1 MLLHLVSLGNLRLK
15 IIIGSVAALLA
26 ASSAFAAAPTI
37 QIPRIDRPP
46 TLADF
51 EAMHPI
57 PAVSEHMVKVTGFIA
72 REPADGA
79 QPTQDTDVYLAY
91 DDRNLY
97 AVFIC
102 WDKEPDKIRARMTR
116 REDIFSDDSAEI
128 MIDTFDDAR
137 RGYTFA
143 ANPLGIQWDA
153 LWTEGSIGN
162 GQPADFSGFDP
173 SFDTVWNSEGHLTGQ
188 GYMLLMEIPFKSLRF
203 PRIDQQQWRIILNRS
218 IPRTNE
224 NLFWPRISNRIQGR
238 FNQAATATGIEHISP
253 ARNIQLIPYGLLRGF
268 RDIDDRDPNHPS
280 FESKTLQPEIGL
292 DAKFILHDSFV
303 LDATINPDFSQI
315 ESDQPQITVNQRFA
329 VFFPEKRP
337 FFLENSN
344 YFTSPIDLVFT
355 RNIAHPEFGLRLTGK
370 SGPWAV
376 GVLGSDDRAPG
387 ETLPPTDP
395 HAGDRATFAIARV
408 SRDIL
413 DQSTVG
419 AIFTD
424 REFAGGYNR
433 VGGIDANFKLDPHWR
448 LQGQAATSSTHDVI
462 AGTPP
467 LDGLGYKLN
476 LERAGR
482 KFNLQSQYLDFSPNF
497 ETQTG
502 FVNRVDLR
510 EQIVKASYYWRP
522 EGKFLISYG
531 PTLQQFNIW
540 DHSGTALDYFVYPG
554 FRVDMTRGTYVN
566 FHPFGYDDV
575 RLRPIDY
582 STLSRVTAYPQP
594 FWGIDAAT
602 SWFKEFDLTA
612 FFVSGAG
619 VNYNPAAGRPPMI
632 GHEDQ
637 GNFTLTFH
645 AAGRLRI
652 DNAYLL
658 EHVRERDSHLT
669 AVTNHIVR
677 SKWNY
682 QFTRNLSARLILQY
696 NAVLS
701 NPTISSLPRTKGF
714 NTDFLITYLIH
725 PGTAIYVGYN
735 SDVANFDHNLAVD
748 PVTGNIVTTP
758 YGYIN
763 DGRQFFVKAS
773 YVYRF

>member
-1 MLLHLVSLGNLRLK
+1 MLLALVIRKNSRLRSARV
-15 IIIGSVAALLA
+15 GLLFLFLTPFGYA
-26 ASSAFAAAPTI
+26 ASPNI
-37 QIPRIDRPP
+37 QIPRIDTPP

-51 EAMHPI
+51 DAMQPSAHI
-57 PAVSEHMVKVTGFIA
+57 SERMLKVTGFIA

-97 AVFIC
+97 AVFMC

-137 RGYTFA
+137 RGYAFA

-162 GQPADFSGFDP
+162 GLPADYSGFDQ
-173 SFDTVWNSEGHLTGQ
+173 SFDTVWNSEGRLTSQ
-188 GYMLLMEIPFKSLRF
+188 GYMLLMAIPFKSLRF
-203 PRIDQQQWRIILNRS
+203 PKTDLQQWRIILNRS

-238 FNQAATATGIEHISP
+238 FNQAATATGVDHISP
-253 ARNIQLIPYGLLRGF
+253 ARNIQLIPYGLLRGY
-268 RDIDDRDPNHPS
+268 RDIDDRDPTHPFFTS
-280 FESKTLQPEIGL
+280 RTLQPEVGL

-303 LDATINPDFSQI
+303 LDATINPDFSQV

-355 RNIAHPEFGLRLTGK
+355 RNIGHPEFGLRLTGK
-370 SGPWAV
+370 SGPWA
-376 GVLGSDDRAPG
+376 LGILASDDRGPG
-387 ETLPPTDP
+387 EALPPTDP
-395 HAGDRATFAIARV
+395 HAGNRATFTVARV

-419 AIFTD
+419 AIYTD

-433 VGGIDANFKLDPHWR
+433 VGGVDANLKLDAHWR
-448 LQGQAATSSTHDVI
+448 LQGQAVSSSTFDVV
-462 AGTPP
+462 AGTPRA
-467 LDGLGYKLN
+467 DGLGYKLN

-482 KFNLQSQYLDFSPNF
+482 KLNLQTQYLDFSPNF

-510 EQIVKASYYWRP
+510 EQILKASYFWRP

-566 FHPFGYDDV
+566 FHPYGYDDV

-594 FWGIDAAT
+594 FWGIEAGT
-602 SWFKEFDLTA
+602 SWFKQFDLTA
-612 FFVSGAG
+612 FFVSGVG
-619 VNYNPAAGRPPMI
+619 VNYNPAAGQAPTI

-658 EHVRERDSHLT
+658 EHIRERDAHLT
-669 AVTNHIVR
+669 AVTNHIFR

-701 NPTISSLPRTKGF
+701 NPAISSLSPTKNF

-735 SDVANFDHNLAVD
+735 SDLANLDRNLAVD
-748 PVTGNIVTTP
+748 PVTGAILTTRN
-758 YGYIN
+758 GYIN

-773 YVYRF
+773 YLFRF

>member
-1 MLLHLVSLGNLRLK
+1 MLVHVVSLGNLRLK
-15 IIIGSVAALLA
+15 TIIASLAALLA
-26 ASSAFAAAPTI
+26 ASGAFAATPTI

-57 PAVSEHMVKVTGFIA
+57 PSVSEHMVKVTGFVA

-162 GQPADFSGFDP
+162 GLPADFSGFDP
-173 SFDTVWNSEGHLTGQ
+173 SFDTVWNSEGRLTEQ

-203 PRIDQQQWRIILNRS
+203 PKIDQQQWRIILNRS

-238 FNQAATATGIEHISP
+238 FNQAATATGIDHISP

-315 ESDQPQITVNQRFA
+315 ESDQPQIIVNQRFA

-387 ETLPPTDP
+387 ETLPVTDP

-433 VGGIDANFKLDPHWR
+433 VGGIDANFKLDSHWR
-448 LQGQAATSSTHDVI
+448 LQGQAAASSTHDVI

-467 LDGLGYKLN
+467 VDGLGYKLN

-482 KFNLQSQYLDFSPNF
+482 KLNLQSQYLDFSPNF

-554 FRVDMTRGTYVN
+554 FRVDMTRSTYVN

-582 STLSRVTAYPQP
+582 NTLSRVTAYPQP

-612 FFVSGAG
+612 MFVSGAG
-619 VNYNPAAGRPPMI
+619 VNYNPSAGRAPMI

-658 EHVRERDSHLT
+658 EHIRERNSHLT

-682 QFTRNLSARLILQY
+682 QFTRNLSARVILQY

-701 NPTISSLPRTKGF
+701 NPAISSLPRTKSF

-735 SDVANFDHNLAVD
+735 SDVANFDRNLAVD
-748 PVTGNIVTTP
+748 PITGNIITNP
-758 YGYIN
+758 NLYIN

>member
-1 MLLHLVSLGNLRLK
+1 MPYRTPDRTLGLK
-15 IIIGSVAALLA
+15 
-26 ASSAFAAAPTI
+26 AAAVAVLLLVFAPFVCAAPPTI
-37 QIPRIDRPP
+37 QIPRIDAPP

-51 EAMHPI
+51 EAMRPVAGI
-57 PAVSEHMVKVTGFIA
+57 SNRMLKVSGFIA

-102 WDKEPDKIRARMTR
+102 WDKEPEKIRARMTR

-128 MIDTFDDAR
+128 MIDTFNDAR
-137 RGYTFA
+137 RGYVFA

-173 SFDTVWNSEGHLTGQ
+173 SFDTVWNSEGRLTSQ
-188 GYMLLMEIPFKSLRF
+188 GYMLLMTIPFKSLRF
-203 PRIDQQQWRIILNRS
+203 PKAEQQQWRIILNRS

-238 FNQAATATGIEHISP
+238 FNQAATATGIDRISP
-253 ARNIQLIPYGLLRGF
+253 AHNIQLIPYGLLRGF
-268 RDIDDRDPNHPS
+268 RDIDDRDPSHPFFGS
-280 FESKTLQPEIGL
+280 RTLQPEIGL

-370 SGPWAV
+370 TGPWAV
-376 GVLGSDDRAPG
+376 GVLASDDRAPG
-387 ETLPPTDP
+387 EALPLSNP
-395 HAGDRATFAIARV
+395 HAGDRATFTIARV

-413 DQSTVG
+413 DQSTIG
-419 AIFTD
+419 AIYTD

-433 VGGIDANFKLDPHWR
+433 VGGIDANLKLDPHWR
-448 LQGQAATSSTHDVI
+448 LQGQAVSSSTFDII
-462 AGTPP
+462 AGTPHV
-467 LDGLGYKLN
+467 DGLGYKVD
-476 LERAGR
+476 LERSGR
-482 KFNLQSQYLDFSPNF
+482 RLNLQSQYLDFSPNF
-497 ETQTG
+497 QSEAG

-566 FHPFGYDDV
+566 FHPYGYDDV
-575 RLRPIDY
+575 RLRPVDY
-582 STLSRVTAYPQP
+582 GTLSRVTAYPQP
-594 FWGIDAAT
+594 FWGIDAGT
-602 SWFKEFDLTA
+602 SWFKQFELTA
-612 FFVSGAG
+612 FFVSGVG
-619 VNYNPAAGRPPMI
+619 VNYNPTVGQAPTI

-652 DNAYLL
+652 DNAYLI
-658 EHVRERDSHLT
+658 EHIRERDAHLT
-669 AVTNHIVR
+669 AVTNHIIR

-682 QFTRNLSARLILQY
+682 QFTRDLSARVILQY

-701 NPTISSLPRTKGF
+701 NPAISSLAPTKNF

-735 SDVANFDHNLAVD
+735 SDLENLNHDLAVD
-748 PVTGNIVTTP
+748 PVTGAILTTRN
-758 YGYIN
+758 GYIN
-763 DGRQFFVKAS
+763 DSRQFFVKAS
-773 YVYRF
+773 YLFRF

>member
-1 MLLHLVSLGNLRLK
+1 VLILFLAP
-15 IIIGSVAALLA
+15 SVLA
-26 ASSAFAAAPTI
+26 SPPAI
-37 QIPRIDRPP
+37 QIPRIETPP

-51 EAMHPI
+51 EGMQPDSR
-57 PAVSEHMVKVTGFIA
+57 VSKSMLKVTGFIA

-79 QPTQDTDVYLAY
+79 EPTQNTDVYLAY
-91 DDRNLY
+91 DEHNLY
-97 AVFIC
+97 AVFVC

-128 MIDTFDDAR
+128 MIDTFNDAR

-153 LWTEGSIGN
+153 LWTEGSIGQ
-162 GQPADFSGFDP
+162 GLPADYSGFDP
-173 SFDTVWNSEGHLTGQ
+173 SFDTVWNSEGRLTGQ
-188 GYMLLMEIPFKSLRF
+188 GYILLMSIPFKSLRF
-203 PRIDQQQWRIILNRS
+203 PSVDKQEWRIILNRS

-238 FNQAATATGIEHISP
+238 FNQAASATGVEHISP
-253 ARNIQLIPYGLLRGF
+253 AHNIQLIPYGLLRGF
-268 RDIDDRDPNHPS
+268 RDIDQRDPTKPF
-280 FESKTLQPEIGL
+280 FESRTLQPEAGL
-292 DAKFILHDSFV
+292 DAKFILHNSFV
-303 LDATINPDFSQI
+303 LDATINPDFSQV

-344 YFTSPIDLVFT
+344 YFTTPINLVFT
-355 RNIAHPEFGLRLTGK
+355 RNIGHPEFGLRLTGK
-370 SGPWAV
+370 SGPWAL
-376 GVLGSDDRAPG
+376 GVLASDDRAPG
-387 ETLPPTDP
+387 EALPPADP
-395 HAGDRATFAIARV
+395 HAGDRATFSIARV

-413 DQSTVG
+413 NQSTVG
-419 AIFTD
+419 ATFTD
-424 REFAGGYNR
+424 REFGGGYNR
-433 VGGIDANFKLDPHWR
+433 VGGVDANLKLNPNWR
-448 LQGQAATSSTHDVI
+448 VQGAAVTSSTVDVV
-462 AGTPP
+462 AGTRSAGP
-467 LDGLGYKLN
+467 GYKID
-476 LERAGR
+476 LERSGR
-482 KFNLQSQYLDFSPNF
+482 KFNLQSLYLDYSPGF
-497 ETQTG
+497 VTETG
-502 FVNRVDLR
+502 FVNRVDIR
-510 EQIVKASYYWRP
+510 QQNVNASYYFRP
-522 EGKFLISYG
+522 EGRFLISYG

-540 DHSGTALDYFVYPG
+540 DHSGTALDYFFYPG
-554 FRVDMTRGTYVN
+554 FRVDMTRSTYVN

-575 RLRPIDY
+575 RLRPQDY
-582 STLSRVTAYPQP
+582 STLTRVAAYPQP
-594 FWGIDAAT
+594 FWGIEGGT
-602 SWFKEFDLTA
+602 SWLKQLDFTA

-619 VNYNPAAGRPPMI
+619 VNFNPAAGRAPAI

-658 EHVRERDSHLT
+658 EHIRERDAHLT
-669 AVTNHIVR
+669 AVTNHILR

-701 NPTISSLPRTKGF
+701 NTAISSLSPNKSF

-735 SDVANFDHNLAVD
+735 SDLANLNRNLALD
-748 PVTGNIVTTP
+748 PVTGAILTNRNSF
-758 YGYIN
+758 IN
-763 DGRQFFVKAS
+763 DSRQFFVKAS
-773 YVYRF
+773 YLYRF